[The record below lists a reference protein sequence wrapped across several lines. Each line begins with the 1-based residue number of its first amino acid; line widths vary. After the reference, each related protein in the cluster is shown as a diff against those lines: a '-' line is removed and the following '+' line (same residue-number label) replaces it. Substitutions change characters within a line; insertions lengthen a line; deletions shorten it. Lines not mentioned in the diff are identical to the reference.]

1 MGAYAPFIAYK
12 ISPQEANM
20 KESDFYEFDVLILG
34 GTGQVGMAVA
44 RKFASEGFRK
54 IAITGLRKEEV
65 EESLKILRNQYPDT
79 RFEGEYGNIFVRKD
93 SREKSRD
100 EVLEEMVMDA
110 LADFTREIL
119 EQSFLHDIISRYRP
133 RMIIDTI
140 NTATALAYQDIFT
153 SSRNII
159 EQLNKGEDIRLATLK
174 LISSSSIPLLIRHI
188 QILWESMIENRTKVY
203 IKVGTTGT
211 GGMGLN
217 IPYTHG
223 EERPSRVLLAKSA
236 LAGAHTMLLF
246 LASRTPY
253 FSILGNRREKSLGP
267 IIKEIKPAALIAW
280 KGIGYGKIYKKGKP
294 IHIYDEKEP
303 IKLKTGEVF
312 DIERIDRGTTDGS
325 IMEDVFV
332 DTGENGVFTIEEF
345 KAITS
350 LNQMEAV
357 TPEEIANAVFME
369 AMGDITSFEVLSALG
384 GSLMNPSYRAGYL
397 RYRALKILAEMKEKY
412 DGKSWAFEILG
423 PPRLSKLIMEA
434 ELLKEIYGTAEN
446 FLKDSTDE
454 VLRKMEEFV
463 YKNDSYRKVALSIG
477 IPIYIHPDKLLFARR
492 NMRDKHWESRWTV
505 DEKHLK
511 FFRNNEWI
519 DISPQNVEK
528 WRNRIEEIRRE
539 AQVVDTSS
547 MLDRPMYNWIWENG
561 KLVID
566 PGEFTAWIFENEDM
580 GYRFKTS

>member
-1 MGAYAPFIAYK
+1 
-12 ISPQEANM
+12 M
-20 KESDFYEFDVLILG
+20 KESDFHDFDVLILG

-65 EESLKILRNQYPDT
+65 EEALRILRRDFPDT
-79 RFEGEYGNIFVRKD
+79 TFDGEYGNIFVRES
-93 SREKSRD
+93 SRQKSRD

-110 LADFTREIL
+110 LSDFNE
-119 EQSFLHDIISRYRP
+119 EVFQESFLHRIISRYRP
-133 RMIIDTI
+133 RIIIDTI

-153 SSRNII
+153 SSRNILSML
-159 EQLNKGEDIRLATLK
+159 ERASTDELKLAVLK

-188 QILWESMIENRTKVY
+188 QILWESMVENNTRVY

-223 EERPSRVLLAKSA
+223 EERPSRVLLSKSA

-253 FSILGNRREKSLGP
+253 FSILGRGRKKEMGP

-280 KGIGYGKIYKKGKP
+280 KNIGHGPIRKKGKP
-294 IHIYDEKEP
+294 IYIYDEKEP
-303 IKLKTGEVF
+303 VKLEYGSEF
-312 DIERIDRGTTDGS
+312 DIDSIDRGKTDGQV
-325 IMEDVFV
+325 MEDVYV
-332 DTGENGVFTIEEF
+332 DTGENGVFTMEEF

-397 RYRALKILAEMKEKY
+397 RYRALRILQEMKDKY
-412 DGKSWAFEILG
+412 GGRSWAFEILG
-423 PPRLSKLIMEA
+423 PPRLSKLIMEG
-434 ELLKEIYGTAEN
+434 EMLLQIYRTAER
-446 FLKDSTDE
+446 FLQTDTSRIVE
-454 VLRKMEEFV
+454 DMQKFV
-463 YKNDSYRKVALSIG
+463 MDNDAYRQTALSIG
-477 IPIYIHPDKLLFARR
+477 IPIFIHPDRLLMARR
-492 NMRDKHWESRWTV
+492 HFRDKHWEGKWKV
-505 DEKHLK
+505 DEKHLN

-519 DISPQNVEK
+519 DISEENVERWK
-528 WRNRIEEIRRE
+528 NRVREILNE
-539 AQVVDTSS
+539 AHVEDMSS
-547 MLDRPMYNWIWENG
+547 RFDRPIYNWNFEDG
-561 KLVID
+561 ELLID
-566 PGEFTAWIFENEDM
+566 PGEFTAWIFEKEDM
-580 GYRFKTS
+580 GYRYKTS

>member
-1 MGAYAPFIAYK
+1 
-12 ISPQEANM
+12 M
-20 KESDFYEFDVLILG
+20 KESDFYDFDVLILG

-44 RKFASEGFRK
+44 RKFASEGFSR
-54 IAITGLRKEEV
+54 IAITGLKKDEVEDALSTLRKEFPGV
-65 EESLKILRNQYPDT
+65 T
-79 RFEGEYGNIFVRKD
+79 FEGEYGNIFVREE

-110 LADFTREIL
+110 LSDFDEEVFQR
-119 EQSFLHDIISRYRP
+119 SFLHRIISRYRP
-133 RMIIDTI
+133 RIIIDTI

-153 SSRNII
+153 SSRNILSML
-159 EQLNKGEDIRLATLK
+159 EKTSADELKLAVLK

-188 QILWESMIENRTKVY
+188 QILWESMIENSTRVY

-223 EERPSRVLLAKSA
+223 EERPSRVLLSKSA

-253 FSILGNRREKSLGP
+253 FSILGKSRKKGMGP
-267 IIKEIKPAALIAW
+267 IVKEIKPAALIAW
-280 KGIGYGKIYKKGKP
+280 KNISHGPIQKKGKP
-294 IHIYDEKEP
+294 IYIYDEKEP
-303 IKLKTGEVF
+303 IILKPGEEF
-312 DIERIDRGTTDGS
+312 DIDKVERGKTDGR
-325 IMEDVFV
+325 IMEDVYV

-397 RYRALKILAEMKEKY
+397 RYRALRILQEMKEKY
-412 DGKSWAFEILG
+412 EGKSWAFEILG

-434 ELLKEIYGTAEN
+434 EMFLQMYRTAER
-446 FLKDSTDE
+446 FLQKDTGDI
-454 VLRKMEEFV
+454 VRDMERFV
-463 YKNDSYRKVALSIG
+463 MSNDSYRQTTLSIG
-477 IPIYIHPDKLLFARR
+477 IPVFIYPDRLLMAKRHF
-492 NMRDKHWESRWTV
+492 RDKHWEGRWKV
-505 DEKHLK
+505 DDRHLN
-511 FFRNNEWI
+511 FFRKNEWV
-519 DISPQNVEK
+519 DISAENVERWK
-528 WRNRIEEIRRE
+528 KRMKDILEE
-539 AQVVDTSS
+539 AHNQDMSS
-547 MLDRPMYNWIWENG
+547 RFDRPIYNWNFEDG
-561 KLVID
+561 ELLID
-566 PGEFTAWIFENEDM
+566 PGEFTAWIFEKEDM
-580 GYRFKTS
+580 GYRYKTS